1 MKRLISKHKTT
12 ITGIITSALC
22 LGACVQWF
30 LGKIDATELMAF
42 IGIVNT
48 IAITVVSAFAKD
60 GNLKKKC
67 DEDR

>member
-1 MKRLISKHKTT
+1 MKKLISKHKTT
-12 ITGIITSALC
+12 ITGMLTAVLC

-42 IGIVNT
+42 VGIVNT

-60 GNLKKKC
+60 GTIKKES
-67 DEDR
+67 DE